1 MREPFSGRDV
11 TKTPRAQWR
20 GRGVTNRYDGRIET
34 LRRS

>member
-11 TKTPRAQWR
+11 TKTPRAHHWA
-20 GRGVTNRYDGRIET
+20 RGVTNRYDGRIET